1 MKKESKT
8 ELCVSEIFKIAVFPN
23 SHLCMPVEYVGPFC
37 EKTPLH
43 MSGNVPNT
51 PLDVSILVNLYL
63 DIYRVNTGSLNKIET
78 FYF

>member
-37 EKTPLH
+37 EKTPSH

-63 DIYRVNTGSLNKIET
+63 DIYRVITGSLNKIET